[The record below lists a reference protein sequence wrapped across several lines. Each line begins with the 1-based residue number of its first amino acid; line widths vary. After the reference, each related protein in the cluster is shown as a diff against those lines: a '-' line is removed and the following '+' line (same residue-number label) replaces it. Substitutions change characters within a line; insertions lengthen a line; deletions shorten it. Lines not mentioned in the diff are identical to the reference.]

1 MSSTS
6 SRRGYGRRA
15 SSPALPMG
23 TRRRSCPRSL
33 PLLGLR
39 YRKRVIPARLHW
51 GASTALQPLF
61 CPPLVLLVLAGLV
74 ATNIWLF
81 GAQRSALTAA
91 ARQLPFHPNLFLL
104 VTILVIFS
112 GFFHELGHATAT
124 RYGGGSPG
132 VMGIG
137 IYLAW
142 PAFYTDLTD
151 SYRLSRAGRLRAD
164 LGGVYF
170 NAVLIVAAGIAYF
183 FTGFGPLAIFIV
195 LSQAMAMYQFLPFI
209 RLDGYYI
216 MSDLVGVPNLF
227 AYLGPVLRSTFR
239 HSDPATNAQLLL
251 LKRRARIAIRIWS
264 VITVVFLTFNFVA
277 LAVLA
282 PILLPA
288 EWASIHLQGQTMV
301 EAFARNDVAVG
312 LNELVDLVVVAIA
325 PLGLLLI
332 AGILIRRALQTIK
345 KRWPT
350 HPKTTAA
357 LAVLLA
363 GVLLFQ
369 GQGLISRLAAQP
381 ASSGSTTMAA
391 EGGQPTPA
399 EGKAPRSAA
408 VRPAPSPSALVP
420 PAPSPSPSGAPL
432 NASPSAPDRYHVV
445 QVGDTLWGIATQ
457 YLGDPERWPAIF
469 DLNVGRPQPDGRTL
483 VDPDLIYP
491 GWRLELPGSQPAE
504 ALDPQPHLPPSR
516 TEGQAVVRPSNPRP
530 ERTGV
535 ELALTAGLG
544 QRLLWPGKSSSIT
557 PSKTRVATC
566 CFRSIECL
574 LDPSESMEY
583 VIRSVAVRSFRP
595 PPSFQLDAPKVR
607 TS

>member
-1 MSSTS
+1 
-6 SRRGYGRRA
+6 
-15 SSPALPMG
+15 
-23 TRRRSCPRSL
+23 
-33 PLLGLR
+33 
-39 YRKRVIPARLHW
+39 
-51 GASTALQPLF
+51 
-61 CPPLVLLVLAGLV
+61 
-74 ATNIWLF
+74 
-81 GAQRSALTAA
+81 
-91 ARQLPFHPNLFLL
+91 
-104 VTILVIFS
+104 
-112 GFFHELGHATAT
+112 
-124 RYGGGSPG
+124 
-132 VMGIG
+132 
-137 IYLAW
+137 
-142 PAFYTDLTD
+142 
-151 SYRLSRAGRLRAD
+151 
-164 LGGVYF
+164 
-170 NAVLIVAAGIAYF
+170 
-183 FTGFGPLAIFIV
+183 
-195 LSQAMAMYQFLPFI
+195 
-209 RLDGYYI
+209 
-216 MSDLVGVPNLF
+216 
-227 AYLGPVLRSTFR
+227 
-239 HSDPATNAQLLL
+239 
-251 LKRRARIAIRIWS
+251 
-264 VITVVFLTFNFVA
+264 
-277 LAVLA
+277 
-282 PILLPA
+282 
-288 EWASIHLQGQTMV
+288 
-301 EAFARNDVAVG
+301 
-312 LNELVDLVVVAIA
+312 
-325 PLGLLLI
+325 
-332 AGILIRRALQTIK
+332 
-345 KRWPT
+345 
-350 HPKTTAA
+350 
-357 LAVLLA
+357 
-363 GVLLFQ
+363 
-369 GQGLISRLAAQP
+369 
-381 ASSGSTTMAA
+381 MAA

-457 YLGDPERWPAIF
+457 YFGDPERWPAIF